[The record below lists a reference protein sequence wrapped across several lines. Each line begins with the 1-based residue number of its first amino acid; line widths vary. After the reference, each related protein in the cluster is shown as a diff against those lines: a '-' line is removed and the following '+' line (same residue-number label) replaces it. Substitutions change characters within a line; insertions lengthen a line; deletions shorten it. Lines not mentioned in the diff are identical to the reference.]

1 MKRARLPEDE
11 MWYIPPQ
18 ACEKFTRQVGD
29 HFIARDA
36 HGMSVEL
43 KVEVSTSCW
52 GCWYNANSRRCGA
65 NYRECGFCGPDK
77 RTDKRSVNFVAVRGG
92 SR

>member
-1 MKRARLPEDE
+1 MKRIRLPENQ
-11 MWYIPPQ
+11 MVLIPPQ
-18 ACEKFTRQVGD
+18 ACEEFTRQVGSR
-29 HFIARDA
+29 FIARDA
-36 HGMSVEL
+36 QGDSVML
-43 KVEVSTSCW
+43 KVVESPSCF
-52 GCWYNANSRRCGA
+52 GCWYNTNSRLCGG